1 MAIWNIL
8 QHPKFTGQRAH
19 SFLIDFSCSTSWSV
33 SLQISWEVF
42 YLGQLW
48 VFDYLHPEHLASYLI
63 HHEKTPSLRWRG
75 HNRGHWKWARSV
87 NGAHLACLHILT
99 ILAINPSETPRI
111 VCTVVLYFFFF
122 LDLSSWLTDFQ
133 PSPQSRRRSSLKLPS
148 ALLPM
153 GRASWLQMNLWVSV
167 RKLCHT
173 RAYRA
178 CTLEKATW

>member
-19 SFLIDFSCSTSWSV
+19 SFYLTDFSCSTSWSV

-75 HNRGHWKWARSV
+75 HNRDHWKWARSV

-111 VCTVVLYFFFF
+111 VCTVVLVSKRI
-122 LDLSSWLTDFQ
+122 SSETWVG
-133 PSPQSRRRSSLKLPS
+133 P
-148 ALLPM
+148 
-153 GRASWLQMNLWVSV
+153 ASWVNDNIVPREGNVCLSGGV
-167 RKLCHT
+167 
-173 RAYRA
+173 
-178 CTLEKATW
+178 